1 MTLFPPFLPQV
12 CGICGMSLVLIS
24 VFGGSWWWYRLR
36 VAMRSSR
43 IKIFGGAIDQTSSEP
58 TLIGAGIYRKPWG
71 ITSLNMALVV
81 AWMKTSWVSADCKPC
96 IHSWELWL
104 HEEPLGTWFVFVHL
118 FLRQGLSV
126 SQELMILLPQISEY
140 IHFLFSSCICSS
152 FPLLPSFLS
161 PTSLR
166 QCLTV
171 PQASLKLL
179 LCLSFPSAEVLG
191 IAATTSLTKQAFY
204 LFSFFLLLFP
214 CGIYWSDLAPLD
226 WPSDCFH
233 NFIFLFKYIL
243 PFLALHWIKKIVK
256 FTFWLLRQSLTM

>member
-1 MTLFPPFLPQV
+1 MDEDFVSFCWLQTLYPFVGIVAARRATWDLV
-12 CGICGMSLVLIS
+12 CFC
-24 VFGGSWWWYRLR
+24 
-36 VAMRSSR
+36 A
-43 IKIFGGAIDQTSSEP
+43 
-58 TLIGAGIYRKPWG
+58 
-71 ITSLNMALVV
+71 
-81 AWMKTSWVSADCKPC
+81 
-96 IHSWELWL
+96 
-104 HEEPLGTWFVFVHL
+104 FVFETGSFCISGTHDPPASDFWVHSFSF
-118 FLRQGLSV
+118 FLLHLLLLS
-126 SQELMILLPQISEY
+126 
-140 IHFLFSSCICSS
+140 
-152 FPLLPSFLS
+152 LLPSFLS

-191 IAATTSLTKQAFY
+191 IAATPSLTKQAFY

-233 NFIFLFKYIL
+233 SFIFLFKYIL